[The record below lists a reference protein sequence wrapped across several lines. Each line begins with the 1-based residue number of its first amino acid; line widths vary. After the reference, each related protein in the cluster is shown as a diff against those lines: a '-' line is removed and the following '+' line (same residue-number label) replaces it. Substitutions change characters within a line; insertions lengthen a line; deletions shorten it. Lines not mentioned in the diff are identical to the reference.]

1 MCPTSCP
8 RLLDLTPFRINSQLL
23 GHWCSVARLVLTVY
37 FTYLHQSYHWSQTN
51 AAFFQ
56 PSTIVK
62 CALIQIQVSFISDL
76 FLFKKKT
83 HCNWKSI
90 YQSQMNSCCLFQYS
104 LSSQIYIPDVVFS
117 DKAMLR
123 QIYTAFS
130 DEIVMSFT
138 GSSHSFQIYV
148 LSWFLLCQM
157 CSSDKIAA
165 TDTFFRYITLWTRYM
180 LISSKCP

>member
-83 HCNWKSI
+83 HCNWKVFI
-90 YQSQMNSCCLFQYS
+90 S
-104 LSSQIYIPDVVFS
+104 LRWIRVVFS
-117 DKAMLR
+117 SIVSRLKYIFQML
-123 QIYTAFS
+123 FS
-130 DEIVMSFT
+130 HTKQCFGKYIQHSQMK
-138 GSSHSFQIYV
+138 SSCPLPDLLIRFKYMFCLDFCYV
-148 LSWFLLCQM
+148 RCVLQTRSLLLTR
-157 CSSDKIAA
+157 SSGILP
-165 TDTFFRYITLWTRYM
+165 YELVI
-180 LISSKCP
+180 C